1 MNQNSLDRVVE
12 VSAKMKAALASVVLG
27 QEQVIEEVLIAL
39 LAGGHVLIE
48 GAPGLGKTLLVET
61 LAKIVRAKAKRV
73 QFTPDLLP
81 ADITGSMVF
90 NPTTGEFSFRKGA
103 VFTQFLLA
111 DEINRAPAK
120 TQAALL
126 EVMQE
131 RQVSVEGNALPIAA
145 PFMVLATQNPLEHEG
160 TYALPEAQLDRFL
173 LNIEM
178 GFLKAEAEKRLFER
192 VLGQKAPLNSKEMPV
207 EEVVQA
213 EELPSLQQALSLVKV
228 EDRLV
233 EYVLALVRRTR
244 EMPVLR
250 VGASPRAGIALL
262 VCARA
267 KAVLAGRDFVLP
279 DDVQALAP
287 SVLRHRL
294 HLTIDAQFD
303 GLTVA
308 QVIAQ
313 LLGQVELAR
322 Q

>member
-192 VLGQKAPLNSKEMPV
+192 VLGQKTPLNSKEMPV